1 MILLLKMN
9 DTSNQNQRDLTKDEA
24 LKKDFKIGQYVYIAI
39 YVSLVIALIL
49 IYS

>member
-1 MILLLKMN
+1 MN
-9 DTSNQNQRDLTKDEA
+9 IDKKNNKDEA

-39 YVSLVIALIL
+39 YISLVIALIL